1 MANVA
6 AKRGIAK
13 KAALW
18 VLALALVAIGVA
30 AWANRAVIGGYGE
43 VGTAYAARVGC
54 SCRFVAGR
62 SLDSC
67 KTDKIAGMELV
78 TLSDDVEAKSVT
90 ATFPLVASTTATY
103 REGYG
108 CVLEKWES

>member
-1 MANVA
+1 MSKLN
-6 AKRGIAK
+6 AKPGIAK

-18 VLALALVAIGVA
+18 VLVLALVGIGVA
-30 AWANRAVIGGYGE
+30 IWANRTVIGGYGE

-62 SLDSC
+62 SLESC
-67 KTDKIAGMELV
+67 ETDKMGGMELV
-78 TLSDDVEAKSVT
+78 SLSDDTEEKSVT
-90 ATFPLVASTTATY
+90 ATFPLVASATANY

-108 CVLEKWES
+108 CVLEEWED